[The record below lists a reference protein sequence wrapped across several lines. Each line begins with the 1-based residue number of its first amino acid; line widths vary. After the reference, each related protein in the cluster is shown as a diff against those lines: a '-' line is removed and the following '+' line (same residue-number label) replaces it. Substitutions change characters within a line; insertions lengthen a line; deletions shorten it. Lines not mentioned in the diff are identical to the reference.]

1 MNDKVLKWVKRHKK
15 IKSDKVRWLD
25 LWQYCGK
32 YVHGKKQNFTE
43 FNDQGTFLNEDV
55 FDSTA
60 IKANKKMAAAL
71 LGLLWQSG
79 GKSMRIGPSDNIQ
92 ETAEVKDYFDF
103 VSEKTVAALD
113 DPKAG
118 LTLALEEY
126 MMDQG
131 CFGTSGVAAFA
142 GTDTPLIFSAWGVD
156 EISIEEGENGYV
168 RTIYR
173 EFEVSILQMV
183 EDYGLENCSEKIR
196 ESYNEGETS
205 GRVKLL
211 HIIAPRPKDEREKMG
226 PDGLPYI
233 SLTIEVDTNHE
244 VKDSGFHEMPVQIS
258 RFSKR
263 RNEVYGRSPA
273 MDGLPDILELNAT
286 KEARISAI
294 EKSLDPPLGVYDD
307 SLLGNEEIDTSAGGI
322 NVFATSGRIVN
333 KNPIFPLFTVETI
346 REVDKS
352 ISDLMISINEHFSI
366 DRLLDFNNETEMTL
380 GEAQMRQRIR
390 SEALGS
396 LFSRQQNE
404 LFTPLIERSI
414 SVLWRSGI
422 LGVIAGSAE
431 HRIYLE
437 QNNGE
442 EPKIVPEEVAKVLG
456 QGEDY
461 YKITYLTPAA
471 RMLETAEAEG
481 VMRAWEFALSIIEA
495 APEVLDNLNADKS
508 LEIIGRSAGAPT
520 SIYFSEDTVAGMRQ
534 QRAEQAQQQQEL
546 ANQQQQMEVLKS
558 VGEAE
563 QTNKE
568 AFGGEQPLGG
578 MDEGMI

>member
-1 MNDKVLKWVKRHKK
+1 
-15 IKSDKVRWLD
+15 
-25 LWQYCGK
+25 
-32 YVHGKKQNFTE
+32 
-43 FNDQGTFLNEDV
+43 
-55 FDSTA
+55 
-60 IKANKKMAAAL
+60 
-71 LGLLWQSG
+71 
-79 GKSMRIGPSDNIQ
+79 
-92 ETAEVKDYFDF
+92 
-103 VSEKTVAALD
+103 
-113 DPKAG
+113 
-118 LTLALEEY
+118 
-126 MMDQG
+126 
-131 CFGTSGVAAFA
+131 
-142 GTDTPLIFSAWGVD
+142 
-156 EISIEEGENGYV
+156 
-168 RTIYR
+168 
-173 EFEVSILQMV
+173 MV
-183 EDYGLENCSEKIR
+183 EDYGIKNCSDKVKD
-196 ESYNEGETS
+196 SYHNGDTS
-205 GRVKLL
+205 DRVKLL
-211 HIIAPRPKDEREKMG
+211 HIIAPRPKDEMKKMG
-226 PDGLPYI
+226 PDGLPFV
-233 SLTIEVDTNHE
+233 SLTIELESNHE
-244 VKDSGFHEMPVQIS
+244 VKDSGFHEMPVSIS

-333 KNPIFPLFTVETI
+333 KNPVFPIFTVETI

-414 SVLWRSGI
+414 SVLWRSGVF
-422 LGVIAGSAE
+422 GVISGSP
-431 HRIYLE
+431 
-437 QNNGE
+437 E
-442 EPKIVPEEVAKVLG
+442 EKILKEEGVDPIIVPDAVAKVLG
-456 QGEDY
+456 NGEDY

-481 VMRAWEFALSIIEA
+481 VVRAWEFALSLGEA

-508 LEIIGRSAGAPT
+508 LEIVARSAGAPT
-520 SIYFSEDTVAGMRQ
+520 TIFFSEETITNMRQ
-534 QRAEQAQQQQEL
+534 QRAEQMAKQEEL

-568 AFGGEQPLGG
+568 AFGGGEAAPGEAE
-578 MDEGMI
+578 EGMI